1 MSRDAI
7 EGIENLWGIS
17 DSPYMGRRKP
27 SFVMFDL
34 LFVLVVG
41 LSTIFAAMRGGLR
54 ELATL
59 LALAI
64 AGGLTW
70 MVAPGALG
78 AIGLAD
84 SFFGTI
90 AVSAVL
96 VAVFFVVAHIVLHLG
111 LKQVPLEGRA
121 ALIDRLAGG
130 GFGAFRG
137 LVLVGLG
144 FLGYGYYLDEARQPE
159 EVKTAVTRP
168 IAARRAD
175 WFESIAPVS
184 TQIDA
189 GGEPDEEETE
199 DADAAI
205 DGYGRADRNG
215 LEEIVTTVTT
225 TDPALALEEPE
236 AEATAEVKALEESM
250 ADILQEKDEQ

>member
-1 MSRDAI
+1 
-7 EGIENLWGIS
+7 
-17 DSPYMGRRKP
+17 
-27 SFVMFDL
+27 MFDL

-59 LALAI
+59 LALAM
-64 AGGLTW
+64 AAGLTW

-168 IAARRAD
+168 IAAGMAD
-175 WFESIAPVS
+175 WFESFAPEA

-189 GGEPDEEETE
+189 GAEPDEEETDE
-199 DADAAI
+199 ADAAI
-205 DGYGRADRNG
+205 DGYARADRNG

-225 TDPALALEEPE
+225 TDPALVLEEPE
-236 AEATAEVKALEESM
+236 EEATAEARALEDEM
-250 ADILQEKDEQ
+250 ADILQETEEQ

>member
-1 MSRDAI
+1 LSRDAI

-17 DSPYMGRRKP
+17 DSPYMGRRKQ

-59 LALAI
+59 LALAM

-96 VAVFFVVAHIVLHLG
+96 VAVFFIVAHIVLHIG

-121 ALIDRLAGG
+121 VLIDRLAGG

-168 IAARRAD
+168 IAAGMAD
-175 WFESIAPVS
+175 WFESFAPEA

-189 GGEPDEEETE
+189 GGEPEDETE
-199 DADAAI
+199 DTDAAI

-225 TDPALALEEPE
+225 TDPELVLEEPE
-236 AEATAEVKALEESM
+236 EEATAEARALEDEM
-250 ADILQEKDEQ
+250 ADILQETEEQ

>member
-1 MSRDAI
+1 
-7 EGIENLWGIS
+7 
-17 DSPYMGRRKP
+17 
-27 SFVMFDL
+27 MFDL

-59 LALAI
+59 LALAM

-90 AVSAVL
+90 ALCAVL

-168 IAARRAD
+168 IAAGMAN
-175 WFESIAPVS
+175 WFESFAPEA
-184 TQIDA
+184 TQID
-189 GGEPDEEETE
+189 GELQEEKDETE

-205 DGYGRADRNG
+205 DGYARTDRNG

-225 TDPALALEEPE
+225 TDPALVLEAPEVEETPAEARALEDE
-236 AEATAEVKALEESM
+236 M
-250 ADILQEKDEQ
+250 ADILQENEE

>member
-1 MSRDAI
+1 MSLEAI
-7 EGIENLWGIS
+7 KGNENLWGPATRSIIG
-17 DSPYMGRRKP
+17 GRRKP
-27 SFVMFDL
+27 GLVMFDL

-59 LALAI
+59 LALAM

-90 AVSAVL
+90 ALSAVL
-96 VAVFFVVAHIVLHLG
+96 VAVFFVVAHIVLHIG

-121 ALIDRLAGG
+121 VLIDRLAGG

-159 EVKTAVTRP
+159 EVKTAITRP
-168 IAARRAD
+168 IAAGMAE
-175 WFESIAPVS
+175 WFESFAPEA

-189 GGEPDEEETE
+189 GAEPTE
-199 DADAAI
+199 DTEDVDAAI
-205 DGYGRADRNG
+205 DGYARADRNG

-225 TDPALALEEPE
+225 TDPALVLEEPE
-236 AEATAEVKALEESM
+236 AEVAAEAKALEDEM
-250 ADILQEKDEQ
+250 ADILQESEE

>member
-1 MSRDAI
+1 
-7 EGIENLWGIS
+7 
-17 DSPYMGRRKP
+17 
-27 SFVMFDL
+27 MFDL

-59 LALAI
+59 LALAM
-64 AGGLTW
+64 AAGLTW

-168 IAARRAD
+168 IAAGMAD
-175 WFESIAPVS
+175 WFESFAPEA

-189 GGEPDEEETE
+189 GGEPQEEETE

-205 DGYGRADRNG
+205 DGYARADRNG

-225 TDPALALEEPE
+225 TDPALVLEEPE
-236 AEATAEVKALEESM
+236 AEATAEAKALEDEM
-250 ADILQEKDEQ
+250 ADILQEKEE

>member
-1 MSRDAI
+1 
-7 EGIENLWGIS
+7 
-17 DSPYMGRRKP
+17 
-27 SFVMFDL
+27 MFDL

-96 VAVFFVVAHIVLHLG
+96 VAVFFVAAHIVLHLG

-168 IAARRAD
+168 IAAGMAD
-175 WFESIAPVS
+175 WFETFAPEA

-189 GGEPDEEETE
+189 GGEPEEETDE
-199 DADAAI
+199 ADAAI
-205 DGYGRADRNG
+205 DGYARADRNG

-225 TDPALALEEPE
+225 TDPALVLEAPE
-236 AEATAEVKALEESM
+236 AEAAVEAAAEAKALEESM
-250 ADILQEKDEQ
+250 ADILQEKEEQ